1 MSPEHPKL
9 DLSDSDRAAYSG
21 QHGPV
26 LHFAAKIVVRA
37 AELMGARN
45 LIDVSFVH
53 VDACHYFGQAHVD
66 FARFVVEGGGK
77 MTVPSWTNTVPVS
90 VEVPDMRP
98 PEKTPEFI
106 AGARELMD
114 LYEQMG
120 CHPVWTCAPYQL
132 PGGPGF
138 GDHIV
143 GSESNAVT
151 YYNSAVGART
161 NKYGDFL
168 DVCCALMGRVPNAG
182 LHKDENRRGQI
193 LFQLGDDV
201 PEALR
206 AQEMLAHVLGHHVGR
221 AAGSAIPVI
230 AGLPATTTLDSQKAI
245 SAATA
250 ASGGVALFHAVGV
263 TPEAPDLET
272 AFHGQDPQL
281 IETVNMDTLRMARDD
296 LSTAAPGPLDMVA
309 LGTPHFSFTEFA
321 RLVDLLDGQRVASGL
336 TMYVSTSRHVRD
348 LAAQKGWVD
357 VLGHAGAQIVVD
369 TCTYFTPAVRGAK
382 GRVMTNSA
390 KWAYYA
396 PGLLPVEV
404 CFGSLEDCVRSAVVG
419 EVQRDESLWQEAA
432 ST

>member
-1 MSPEHPKL
+1 MDLHSTPL
-9 DLSDSDRAAYSG
+9 DLSDSDRASLAG
-21 QHGPV
+21 ERGAV
-26 LHFAAKIVVRA
+26 LQFAAQMVVRA
-37 AELMGARN
+37 GELMGAQN

-53 VDACHYFGQAHVD
+53 VDACHYYGQAHVD

-77 MTVPSWTNTVPVS
+77 MAVPSWTNTVPVS
-90 VEVPDMRP
+90 VELPDMRP
-98 PEKTPEFI
+98 PEKSPEFI

-120 CHPVWTCAPYQL
+120 CRPVWTCAPYQL
-132 PGGPGF
+132 PGGPVL

-182 LHKDENRRGQI
+182 LHKDENRKGQL
-193 LFQLGDDV
+193 LFRLADDV
-201 PEALR
+201 PETLR

-221 AAGSAIPVI
+221 AARSAIPVI
-230 AGLPATTTLDSQKAI
+230 DGLPPSTTLDSQKAI

-272 AFHGQDPQL
+272 AFQGSDPEQ
-281 IETVNMDTLRMARDD
+281 IETVDMDDLRTARDA
-296 LSTAAPGPLDMVA
+296 LSTTVPGPLDMVA

-321 RLVDLLDGQRVASGL
+321 RLADLMQGQTVAPGL
-336 TMYVSTSRHVRD
+336 TMYVSTSRHVRA
-348 LAAQKGWVD
+348 LAAEKGWVD
-357 VLGHAGAQIVVD
+357 ALDRAGVQIVVD
-369 TCTYFTPAVRGAK
+369 TCTYFTPAVRGAT

-396 PGLLPVEV
+396 PGMLPVEV
-404 CFGSLEDCVRSAVVG
+404 CFGSLEDCVRSAVAG
-419 EVQRDESLWQEAA
+419 EVKRDERLWQEGA
-432 ST
+432 S